1 MGGVVE
7 REVNDIPTQDEI
19 VRVPASI
26 AEEAWQWIIDQ
37 GGVKSS
43 TPEYVERT
51 TGNLSF
57 ACRDGRKHIEFILD
71 SVEITDREKM
81 LFKLTFAG

>member
-1 MGGVVE
+1 ME
-7 REVNDIPTQDEI
+7 REVSDLPTQDEI
-19 VRVPASI
+19 VRVPSVV

-43 TPEYVERT
+43 APEYVART
-51 TGNLSF
+51 TSNLSL
-57 ACRDGRKHIEFILD
+57 ACKDGRKHVEFILD